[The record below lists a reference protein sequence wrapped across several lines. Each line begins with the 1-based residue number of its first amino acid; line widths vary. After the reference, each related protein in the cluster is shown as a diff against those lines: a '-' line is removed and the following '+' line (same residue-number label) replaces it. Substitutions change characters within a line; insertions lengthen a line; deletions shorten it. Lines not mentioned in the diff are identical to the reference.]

1 MQGTHQKPNWVIQ
14 LKELVLVSKDNDKR
28 QVAIILLKVLSIEL
42 RRVERIRQL
51 AYRLLLDYQFAS
63 SPILKWRVF
72 LWQR

>member
-1 MQGTHQKPNWVIQ
+1 MEEIHQEPNWVTQ
-14 LKELVLVSKDNDKR
+14 LKELVLVSQDNDKR
-28 QVAIILLKVLSIEL
+28 QAAIILLKVLSIEL

-51 AYRLLLDYQFAS
+51 TYRLLLDYKFAS